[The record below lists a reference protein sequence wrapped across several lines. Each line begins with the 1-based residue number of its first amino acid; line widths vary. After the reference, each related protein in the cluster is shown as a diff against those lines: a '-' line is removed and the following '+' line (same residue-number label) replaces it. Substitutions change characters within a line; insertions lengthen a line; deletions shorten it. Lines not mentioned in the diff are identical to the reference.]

1 MDTLTLR
8 DLLAGINAYPIPPLT
23 LIGIGEARGLDIS
36 ATATQESM
44 KSKAYRLCRADVLM
58 WLAGAPDISQG
69 GQSYSFTDEQRNR
82 FRAEAQ
88 GIMDEL
94 EAEQRTTIYGYKGSR
109 L

>member
-1 MDTLTLR
+1 M
-8 DLLAGINAYPIPPLT
+8 LAGLNAYPIPPHALQ
-23 LIGIGEARGLDIS
+23 GIGVARGLDLD
-36 ATATQESM
+36 AEATQDGV
-44 KSKAYRLCRADVLM
+44 KDRAYRLAYADVLM
-58 WLAGAPDISQG
+58 WLAGAPDVAQG

-88 GIMDEL
+88 SILDEL